1 MDTLISILL
10 IICWCYNEIEHLER
24 FLCWVSV
31 CRRWTSP
38 AVGNYSEHFQVPSA
52 ARVLC
57 MLCLSVLISFLL
69 LWESTWENQLIE
81 KKGLLRWGGG
91 GGGSQFMVHG
101 SCCFWACGET
111 VHHGVEEWV
120 RLGCK
125 TLKTEE
131 ELGVPHQGHTPQCPT
146 RPLNITPLRNSLLGR
161 ETLTQELFRAIPD
174 PNHNTDWIEWVSA
187 LIPNLSRGE
196 EGAGYPVSSPAR
208 FLGSGL
214 GLSPGGLAP

>member
-1 MDTLISILL
+1 MNISSCRELQWTFPGSL
-10 IICWCYNEIEHLER
+10 CSPGSVYALSLCVDKLSFTVRKHLRESAYREKR
-24 FLCWVSV
+24 FV
-31 CRRWTSP
+31 
-38 AVGNYSEHFQVPSA
+38 AVG
-52 ARVLC
+52 R
-57 MLCLSVLISFLL
+57 
-69 LWESTWENQLIE
+69 
-81 KKGLLRWGGG
+81 G